1 MLVIEIQRI
10 DRGKIAEGVLH
21 QIEAVFL
28 SLFERFLMRED
39 DALLE
44 RLQLYKADNAVEHI
58 MPAVGIKF
66 LLIDEN
72 ALLVI
77 ARKDAR

>member
-1 MLVIEIQRI
+1 
-10 DRGKIAEGVLH
+10 
-21 QIEAVFL
+21 
-28 SLFERFLMRED
+28 MRED

-44 RLQLYKADNAVEHI
+44 RLQLYKADNAVEYI

-77 ARKDAR
+77 ARKDAGSEPLVQKRTGLGIAVVAALRQLEPD